1 MCPKIMKEPI
11 RTLCETAPSYIG
23 LDERF
28 IRQKADPTELD
39 ERVRLTFWDEFHQAS
54 VQGRKMHINNVINSH
69 TTTIEVLVRDY
80 LRKPGVKLA
89 YIITPPRRYGTSMR
103 ILLDKGMRRMEE
115 ILDMPLKLPNGN
127 PNAALISQVIKAF
140 QLIDLRVKG
149 AVIQKMQIQQQNLN
163 LNADIGGDSTDAQLL
178 QNLASMSLDDLE
190 QLEAKVERLGR
201 MEKKAT
207 ASLPLEDQLLIRDM
221 KEGISRKE
229 GTYDV
234 EAFEGVEL
242 QPSKAKSRL
251 AHDDSGERDD
261 AGSEASGADQDP
273 EG

>member
-127 PNAALISQVIKAF
+127 PNAALISQVIKA
-140 QLIDLRVKG
+140 
-149 AVIQKMQIQQQNLN
+149 
-163 LNADIGGDSTDAQLL
+163 
-178 QNLASMSLDDLE
+178 
-190 QLEAKVERLGR
+190 
-201 MEKKAT
+201 
-207 ASLPLEDQLLIRDM
+207 
-221 KEGISRKE
+221 
-229 GTYDV
+229 
-234 EAFEGVEL
+234 
-242 QPSKAKSRL
+242 
-251 AHDDSGERDD
+251 
-261 AGSEASGADQDP
+261 
-273 EG
+273 